1 MAPSHSRQLLVWT
14 FPTIAIVLS
23 YLWFKRKRIGL
34 RSDPGGVELPVQKEE
49 AVKQEQQP
57 VEVDKPRQSSEKISF
72 SRSLSGVETAP
83 IDIIIPKQHRLAKSQ
98 PIIISDED
106 LDFEIEKIKLMS
118 DAEHFNKPFQ
128 TIKQQEK
135 SPEKENFIVSKTP
148 SPKEEKNTP
157 PPTLVV
163 KSPEI
168 TPAETSEVTP
178 VESTPDLTTPVKLSD
193 PTPAVNNSVTKSE
206 KKTKSKMAQK
216 DVVCDKFR
224 NMKLKDSPKKKNKN
238 KSKVA
243 TSNINNNVVHEDIQ
257 RQSSERDSANHSP
270 AEVMLAS
277 PSLSSISDNHSE
289 VSFLFL
295 LLKFLCF
302 IVLIKLQAVVYFEF
316 RCVS

>member
-14 FPTIAIVLS
+14 FPTIAILLS

-34 RSDPGGVELPVQKEE
+34 RSDPGGIELPVQKEE
-49 AVKQEQQP
+49 IVKQEQQP
-57 VEVDKPRQSSEKISF
+57 VEVDKPRQSSEKITF

-83 IDIIIPKQHRLAKSQ
+83 IDIILPKQHRLAKSQ

-106 LDFEIEKIKLMS
+106 LDFEIEKIKLLNDS
-118 DAEHFNKPFQ
+118 EHFNKPIQ
-128 TIKQQEK
+128 TLKPQQK
-135 SPEKENFIVSKTP
+135 SPEKETIISKTP

-157 PPTLVV
+157 LHTSV
-163 KSPEI
+163 KSPDTTPVKSSNI
-168 TPAETSEVTP
+168 TPVKSLDISPIKSLEIAPIKLASN
-178 VESTPDLTTPVKLSD
+178 LTTPVKLPD
-193 PTPAVNNSVTKSE
+193 PSPPINKSVIKSE
-206 KKTKSKMAQK
+206 KKAKSKMAQK
-216 DVVCDKFR
+216 DLVCEKFG
-224 NMKLKDSPKKKNKN
+224 NMKLKDTPKKKNKN

-243 TSNINNNVVHEDIQ
+243 SSNINSNVVHEDIQ

-295 LLKFLCF
+295 LNF
-302 IVLIKLQAVVYFEF
+302 
-316 RCVS
+316 